1 MINMNRTF
9 TMFCKESNSDDSFLY
24 DLFIHGKPCVGEVV
38 TEILKNNDNWG
49 TIRVYSKS
57 RDAWVTSMRFEAPNK
72 VNTLDPGYNNHIVT
86 KGHATGGW
94 GQMDY
99 YLYIN

>member
-1 MINMNRTF
+1 MNSTF
-9 TMFCKESNSDDSFLY
+9 TMFCSDSNSDDTFLF
-24 DLFIHGKPCVGEVV
+24 DLLIHGKPCVGEVV
-38 TEILKNNDNWG
+38 SDILKNNDNWG
-49 TIRVYSKS
+49 TIRVYRESS
-57 RDAWVTSMRFEAPNK
+57 NECVTSMRFEAPNK
-72 VNTLDPGYNNHIVT
+72 FNTLNPGYNNHIVT